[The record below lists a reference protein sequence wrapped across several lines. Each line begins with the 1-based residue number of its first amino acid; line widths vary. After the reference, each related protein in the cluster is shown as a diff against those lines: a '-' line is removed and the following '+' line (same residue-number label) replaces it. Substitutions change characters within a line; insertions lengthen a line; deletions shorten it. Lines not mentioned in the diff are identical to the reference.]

1 MNLTARSVAAAVLTR
16 VSQKGAFASAAL
28 EAELGAAAQLEPRD
42 RALATE
48 IVYGA
53 LRTMTFI
60 ESRIEKFSSRPLD
73 RVDPKVRVHLIVAA
87 YQMYFLTRVPKF
99 AAVNEAV
106 DAVNGSH
113 GGKVGGFAN
122 AVLRKLATDAEKDP
136 VTFGDAMAA
145 SAPAWLK
152 DALARSLGGEEAAK
166 AFIVSAAE
174 PTDVGICVYDA
185 SERDAWITKLAAA
198 HPDATFRAGEF
209 SPHAIRAKNAGR
221 PQDLEGFAS
230 GALTIQEEGSQLVAL
245 DLGAQP
251 GEHVLDACAGRGNK
265 TALLANAVGK
275 DGAVDAA
282 DSHPKK
288 LERLVI
294 ELGSVHLA
302 ARETFAVD
310 WTLGLGDVIAKS
322 YDRVLVDAPCSGTGT
337 IRRRPEIFAR
347 RQETDLPALAA
358 LQSAIL
364 ARAAQAVKPGG
375 TLIYAVCSVLKDEC
389 EDVVAAFLEQ
399 TPEFSASPFSSALV
413 RKIAD
418 DASSASNESALR
430 LLPGVHGTEG
440 YFVASF
446 TRLVE

>member
-1 MNLTARSVAAAVLTR
+1 VNFTARSVAAAVLTR
-16 VSQKGAFASAAL
+16 VLQKGAFASAAL
-28 EAELGAAAQLEPRD
+28 EAELGAAAQLESRD

-53 LRTMTFI
+53 LRTMGFL

-122 AVLRKLATDAEKDP
+122 AVLRKIATDAEREP
-136 VTFGDAMAA
+136 ANFGDAMAA
-145 SAPAWLK
+145 SAPTWLK
-152 DALARSLGGEEAAK
+152 EALTRSLGSDEATK
-166 AFIVSAAE
+166 AFLVSASE

-185 SERDAWITKLAAA
+185 CNRDACVSALAAL

-221 PQDLEGFAS
+221 PQDLEGFDS

-245 DLGAQP
+245 SVGAEP
-251 GEHVLDACAGRGNK
+251 GDIVLDACAGRGNK
-265 TALLANAVGK
+265 TALLASAVGK

-294 ELGSVHLA
+294 ELERTHLA
-302 ARETFAVD
+302 PRHTFAVD
-310 WTLGLGDVIAKS
+310 WTLGSGDVGERA

-347 RQETDLPALAA
+347 RLETDLAALTA

-364 ARAAQAVKPGG
+364 ARAAGAVKPGG
-375 TLIYAVCSVLKDEC
+375 TLVYAVCSVLRDEC
-389 EDVVAAFLEQ
+389 EDVVADFLQ
-399 TPEFSASPFSSALV
+399 NTPAFSAVPFSGAVV
-413 RKIAD
+413 RKIAG
-418 DASSASNESALR
+418 EQTTLR
-430 LLPGVHGTEG
+430 LLPSVHGTEG
-440 YFVASF
+440 YFLASF
-446 TRLVE
+446 RSRS